1 MKLWARATLALL
13 LIFVVGCGEDVEVR
27 TYTVAKRP
35 PPAPTTEEVTPVQT
49 IGVIY
54 PHNSTAWFLKMMDD
68 PSKVESLS
76 SEFRRLADS
85 IQFGEDGSPKWKLT
99 EGWKDQVLEQITYAK
114 FTHADG
120 ATATLTKLAANTED
134 TEAWHAYLQSNVNRW
149 RDQVGLDPQ
158 DWEAMQPELEE
169 FPNHSSDKAKA
180 YFVSLKG
187 TRKSSGSGMGMGN
200 APFLE
205 RMRAQAQSQNQA
217 QATGPSAAPPTQ
229 TNPAQTNPAQG
240 PVMTNDGRLQLK
252 YVVPEGWLEQAAS
265 GIRLASFLIQ
275 SQDKTASVSISTSTG
290 QVPAAVEMWLKQ
302 IGKTPDEPQIAQIIQ
317 AASNGK
323 VRDLEY
329 RCYRIGDES
338 NPEMAI
344 RVAVIP
350 IKENENLYV
359 KMTGAPALI
368 EAQSQT
374 MDNFISTLNW

>member
-1 MKLWARATLALL
+1 MKLWARATIALL
-13 LIFVVGCGEDVEVR
+13 LTFVVGCGEDTEVR

-35 PPAPTTEEVTPVQT
+35 PPPTEEITPVQT

-54 PHNSTAWFLKMMDD
+54 PHKSTAWFLKLMDD

-85 IQFGEDGSPKWKLT
+85 IQFNEDGSPQWKLT

-134 TEAWHAYLQSNVNRW
+134 AEAWHAYLQSNVNRW
-149 RDQVGLDPQ
+149 REQVSLAPQ

-169 FPNHSSDKAKA
+169 FPNHSSDNIKA

-187 TRKSSGSGMGMGN
+187 MRKSAGSGMGMGN

-205 RMRAQAQSQNQA
+205 RMRAQAQSQAQA
-217 QATGPSAAPPTQ
+217 QAAGPSATTP
-229 TNPAQTNPAQG
+229 PAQANPAQG
-240 PVMTNDGRLQLK
+240 PELTNDGRLQLK
-252 YVVPEGWLEQAAS
+252 YVVPEGWQEQAAS
-265 GIRLASFLIQ
+265 GIRLALFVIQ
-275 SQDKTASVSISTSTG
+275 AQDKTASVSISTSTG

-302 IGKTPDEPQIAQIIQ
+302 IGKTPDEPQIAQILQ
-317 AASNGK
+317 AASSGK

-338 NPEMAI
+338 NPETAI

-350 IKENENLYV
+350 IKETENLYV
-359 KMTGAPALI
+359 KMTGPSALI
-368 EAQSQT
+368 EAQSQA
-374 MDNFISTLNW
+374 MDDFISTLSW

>member
-1 MKLWARATLALL
+1 MKLWARATIALL
-13 LIFVVGCGEDVEVR
+13 LIFVVGCGEDTEVR

-35 PPAPTTEEVTPVQT
+35 APPTATDEAPTPVQT

-54 PHNSTAWFLKMMDD
+54 PHKSTAWFLKLMDD

-85 IQFGEDGSPKWKLT
+85 IQFGEDGSPQWKLT

-120 ATATLTKLAANTED
+120 VTATLTKLAANTED

-149 RDQVGLDPQ
+149 RDQVGLAPQ

-169 FPNHSSDKAKA
+169 FPNHSSENVKA

-187 TRKSSGSGMGMGN
+187 MRKSAGAGMGMGN
-200 APFLE
+200 APFLD
-205 RMRAQAQSQNQA
+205 RMRAQAQSQPQPQA
-217 QATGPSAAPPTQ
+217 QATGPSATPPAQ
-229 TNPAQTNPAQG
+229 ANPAQN
-240 PVMTNDGRLQLK
+240 PVMTNDDRLQLK
-252 YVVPEGWLEQAAS
+252 YVVPEGWQEQPAS
-265 GIRLASFLIQ
+265 GIRLASFVVQ
-275 SQDKTASVSISTSTG
+275 AQDKTASVSISTSTG

-302 IGKTPDEPQIAQIIQ
+302 VGKTPDEPQIAQIIQ
-317 AASNGK
+317 AATSGK

-359 KMTGAPALI
+359 KMTGASALI
-368 EAQSQT
+368 EAQSQA

>member
-27 TYTVAKRP
+27 TYTVSKRP
-35 PPAPTTEEVTPVQT
+35 LPPPTTEEITPVQT

-85 IQFGEDGSPKWKLT
+85 IQFGEDGSPKWKLS

-120 ATATLTKLAANTED
+120 VTATLTKLAANTED

-205 RMRAQAQSQNQA
+205 RMRAQAQGQSQGQPQA
-217 QATGPSAAPPTQ
+217 QAAGPSATP
-229 TNPAQTNPAQG
+229 PAQSDPVQG
-240 PVMTNDGRLQLK
+240 PVMANDGRLQLK
-252 YVVPEGWLEQAAS
+252 YVVPEGWQEQAAS
-265 GIRLASFLIQ
+265 GIRLASFVIQ
-275 SQDKTASVSISTSTG
+275 AQDKSASVSISTSTG
-290 QVPAAVEMWLKQ
+290 QIPAAVEMWLKQ
-302 IGKTPDEPQIAQIIQ
+302 VGKTPDEPQIIQIIQ
-317 AASNGK
+317 SSSSGK

-338 NPEMAI
+338 NAETAI

-350 IKENENLYV
+350 IKETENLYV
-359 KMTGAPALI
+359 KMTGAPELI
-368 EAQSQT
+368 EAQSQA